1 MKILDLP
8 LKAKWY
14 NMIESGEKP
23 EEYRDIK
30 PYWMKRL
37 LVGVQ
42 PWFQQKVDDDCASF
56 YCDYVYL
63 LLENFT
69 RGFFIAKP
77 YTHIR
82 FRYGYTKRTMIFAL
96 NGIRIGR
103 GKPEWGAPKDK
114 DVFILKLGNKYESRR
129 IND

>member
-1 MKILDLP
+1 MSVLDMP

-37 LVGVQ
+37 LVGVR
-42 PWFQQKVDDDCASF
+42 PWYQQGVDDYCASY
-56 YCDYVYL
+56 YCVNTGL
-63 LLENFT
+63 LTDRLSKGLF
-69 RGFFIAKP
+69 RVK
-77 YTHIR
+77 YSHIR
-82 FRYGYTKRTMIFAL
+82 FRYGYTKRTMLYAL
-96 NGIRIGR
+96 DGIRIGR
-103 GKPEWGAPKDK
+103 GKPEWGAPEDK

-129 IND
+129 ITD